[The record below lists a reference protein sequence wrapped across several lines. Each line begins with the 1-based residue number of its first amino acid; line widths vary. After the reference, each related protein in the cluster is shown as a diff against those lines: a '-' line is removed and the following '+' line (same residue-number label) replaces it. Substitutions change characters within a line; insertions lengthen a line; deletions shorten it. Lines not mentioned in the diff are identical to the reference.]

1 MPMEEFAGRLAELRR
16 LRGLTQE
23 RLADVS
29 GLSVRGIRELE
40 RGRGRAPRPRTAALL
55 ADALL
60 LAGADRSGFLALATR
75 GPADAEPA
83 PPGELPPA
91 INDLTG
97 RDGELARL
105 ASLASPGIAFRR
117 PGPAIVVLHG
127 LAGIGTTSLAVS
139 AGHRVR
145 SGFPDGQLFVDLLG
159 GTAKPLDPAV
169 ALGRFLRSLG
179 LPDEQVPPTRA
190 ARIALYRTLTHDR
203 RLIVVLDNAAD
214 ERQVRPLLPAGAG
227 SFVLVTSRRPL
238 TGLEAVE
245 RLALG
250 VLTHPAGRALLRTIV
265 GPRAIA
271 EADATAELAGLC
283 GHLPLALRI
292 AGNRLA
298 SRPSWS
304 VARAVGQL
312 RPEGTRLS
320 TLTAGDQAVRA
331 AFAIPYGQLTP
342 AAALVFRRCALLAPA
357 EFGAG
362 LAAVT
367 ADLPETCTAAALEE
381 LVDFGLLGP
390 AGERY
395 RFHPLVRLFA
405 LDQLRGEPGRAVV
418 DARARMVG
426 WVLQHTVAPVTGRSG
441 YAGHVPGPG
450 VDPMVS

>member
-1 MPMEEFAGRLAELRR
+1 MEVEFAGRLGELRR

-60 LAGADRSGFLALATR
+60 LAGAERAGFLALAGR
-75 GPADAEPA
+75 GRADPEPA
-83 PPGELPPA
+83 PPGELPAA

-117 PGPAIVVLHG
+117 PGPAVVVLHG
-127 LAGIGTTSLAVS
+127 LAGIGKTSLAIS

-145 SGFPDGQLFVDLLG
+145 SGFPDGQLFADMLG
-159 GTAKPLDPAV
+159 DSRKSLDPAIV
-169 ALGRFLRSLG
+169 LGRFLHSLG
-179 LPDEQVPPTRA
+179 VPDEQVPPTRA
-190 ARIALYRTLTHDR
+190 ARIALYRTITHDR
-203 RLIVVLDNAAD
+203 RLVVVLDNAAG

-250 VLTHPAGRALLRTIV
+250 VLTHPAGRALLRSIV

-304 VARAVGQL
+304 VARVVGQL
-312 RPEGTRLS
+312 RDVSTRLS
-320 TLTAGDQAVRA
+320 TLTAGDQGVGA
-331 AFAIPYGQLTP
+331 AFAVSYGQLTP

-357 EFGAG
+357 DFGVG

-367 ADLPETCTAAALEE
+367 ADLPDAPTAAALEE
-381 LVDFGLLGP
+381 LVDFGLLCT
-390 AGERY
+390 ASERY
-395 RFHPLVRLFA
+395 RFHELVRLFA
-405 LDQLRGEPGRAVV
+405 LDRLQQDETGRAVV
-418 DARARMVG
+418 AARARMVG
-426 WVLQHTVAPVTGRSG
+426 WVLRRTVTPVTGRSG
-441 YAGHVPGPG
+441 SAGHVPGPG
-450 VDPMVS
+450 HDPMVS

>member
-1 MPMEEFAGRLAELRR
+1 MEEFAGRLAELRR

-60 LAGADRSGFLALATR
+60 LAGADRAAFLTLAART
-75 GPADAEPA
+75 PADAEPA

-117 PGPAIVVLHG
+117 PGPVVVVLHG
-127 LAGIGTTSLAVS
+127 LSGIGKTSLAVS
-139 AGHRVR
+139 GGHRVR

-159 GTAKPLDPAV
+159 GCPKPLDPAV
-169 ALGRFLRSLG
+169 ALGRFLGSLG
-179 LPDEQVPPTRA
+179 VPAEQIPPARA
-190 ARIALYRTLTHDR
+190 ARIALYRTVTHDR
-203 RLIVVLDNAAD
+203 RLIVVLDNAAG

-227 SFVLVTSRRPL
+227 SLVLVTGHRPL
-238 TGLEAVE
+238 AGLEAVE

-250 VLTHPAGRALLRTIV
+250 VLTPAAGRALLRSIA
-265 GPRAIA
+265 GPRALS
-271 EADATAELAGLC
+271 EPGATAELAGLC

-298 SRPSWS
+298 SRPSWT
-304 VARAVGQL
+304 VARAVDQL
-312 RPEGTRLS
+312 RDEGTRLS

-331 AFAIPYGQLTP
+331 SLAVPYGQLTP
-342 AAALVFRRCALLAPA
+342 TAALVLRRCAVLAPGD
-357 EFGAG
+357 FGAA

-367 ADLPETCTAAALEE
+367 ADLPEPCATVACEE
-381 LVDFGLLGP
+381 LVDFGLLGT

-395 RFHPLVRLFA
+395 HYHDLVRLFA
-405 LDQLRGEPGRAVV
+405 LERLREE
-418 DARARMVG
+418 RMVDR
-426 WVLQHTVAPVTGRSG
+426 LLRRAMTPGRSG

-450 VDPMVS
+450 PDPMVS

>member
-1 MPMEEFAGRLAELRR
+1 MDEFAGRLGALRR

-60 LAGADRSGFLALATR
+60 LAGAERADFLALTTAR
-75 GPADAEPA
+75 GRCDIDAA

-117 PGPAIVVLHG
+117 PGPAVVVLHS
-127 LAGIGTTSLAVS
+127 LAGIGKTSLAIG

-145 SGFPDGQLFVDLLG
+145 SGFPDGQLFADMLG
-159 GTAKPLDPAV
+159 GTLKPLDPAV
-169 ALGRFLRSLG
+169 VLGRFLRSLG
-179 LPDEQVPPTRA
+179 VPDEQLPPTRA
-190 ARIALYRTLTHDR
+190 ARVALYRTLTHDR
-203 RLIVVLDNAAD
+203 RLVVVLDNAAD

-238 TGLEAVE
+238 AGMEAVE

-250 VLTHPAGRALLRTIV
+250 ILTHPAGRALLRSIV

-271 EADATAELAGLC
+271 EPAATAELAGLC

-304 VARAVGQL
+304 VARMVGQL
-312 RPEGTRLS
+312 RDLGTRLS
-320 TLTAGDQAVRA
+320 TLTAGDQGVRA
-331 AFAIPYGQLTP
+331 AFAVSYGQLTP
-342 AAALVFRRCALLAPA
+342 AAALVFRRSSLLAPA
-357 EFGAG
+357 DFGVS

-367 ADLPETCTAAALEE
+367 ADLPDAPTAAALEE
-381 LVDFGLLGP
+381 LVDFGLLCT

-395 RFHPLVRLFA
+395 QFHELVRLFA
-405 LDQLRGEPGRAVV
+405 LERLQQDEPGRTVV
-418 DARARMVG
+418 AARARMVG
-426 WVLQHTVAPVTGRSG
+426 WVLQRTGRSG
-441 YAGHVPGPG
+441 YAGPVPGPG
-450 VDPMVS
+450 HDPMVS